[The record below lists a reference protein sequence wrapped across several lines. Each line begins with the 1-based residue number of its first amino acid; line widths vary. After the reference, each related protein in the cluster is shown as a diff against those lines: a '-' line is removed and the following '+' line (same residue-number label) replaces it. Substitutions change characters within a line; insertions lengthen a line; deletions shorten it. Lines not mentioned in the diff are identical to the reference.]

1 MRGMVCIVIGAALA
15 TATAANAECRM
26 FEHKDFLGEVI
37 VLGNNQSLSH
47 LGALNDRVSSISV
60 AQQCLLVAYADAEY
74 AGATT
79 AFSPGQHASMPDGW
93 DDRIS
98 SARCNCR

>member
-1 MRGMVCIVIGAALA
+1 MTPESMRLIRQSWSQVSSRRDLAAVIFYGRLF
-15 TATAANAECRM
+15 ELDPGLLSL

-47 LGALNDRVSSISV
+47 LGTLNDRVSSISV

-79 AFSPGQHASMPDGW
+79 AFRPACQHA
-93 DDRIS
+93 
-98 SARCNCR
+98 